1 MRSLERTLAIEVL
14 DPIKRMQKELTCL
27 KEHADIILTPSEK
40 HFVSTIEENLAY
52 LREVVEVRR
61 ASEGVKERVLSIAKD
76 YKPDLLP
83 EEEEGFKW

>member
-1 MRSLERTLAIEVL
+1 MSRSLERVLAIEVL

-27 KEHADIILTPSEK
+27 KEHADILTPSEK
-40 HFVSTIEENLAY
+40 HFVSTIEENLAH

-61 ASEGVKERVLSIAKD
+61 ASEGVKERVLSIARD

>member
-14 DPIKRMQKELTCL
+14 DPIKRMQKEL
-27 KEHADIILTPSEK
+27 KNVAEHAGVLTKTEK
-40 HFVSTIEENLAY
+40 YFVSVVEENLAY